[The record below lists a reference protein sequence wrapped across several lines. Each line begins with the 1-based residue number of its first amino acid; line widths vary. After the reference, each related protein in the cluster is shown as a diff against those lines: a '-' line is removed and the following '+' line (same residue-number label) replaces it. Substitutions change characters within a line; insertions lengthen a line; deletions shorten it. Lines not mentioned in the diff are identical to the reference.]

1 MVSPKFMQEIEDKDL
16 TSDCLV
22 TNTGCFG
29 IYDKVP
35 IAVVYLKGTMFLSIH
50 TKSRQDSLV
59 SHNGQDIIVC

>member
-29 IYDKVP
+29 IYYKVP
-35 IAVVYLKGTMFLSIH
+35 IAVVYHKSIH
-50 TKSRQDSLV
+50 KKSRQDSLD
-59 SHNGQDIIVC
+59 SHNGQDIIVY